1 VETTAGAAVML
12 KSAVGGG
19 VEGDEEPHPLR
30 RQKEQLEI
38 KSNKDCFKTLPQ
50 DRIRYLRV

>member
-1 VETTAGAAVML
+1 ML